1 MEDEVEILP
10 HPDEAVR
17 KAILAALAAE
27 DAEQRPP
34 SPWAEALLPGRG
46 EEELEP

>member
-1 MEDEVEILP
+1 VEKEIRP
-10 HPDEAVR
+10 EPDEAER

-27 DAEQRPP
+27 DAEQQRV
-34 SPWAEALLPGRG
+34 SAWAEALLPPRDP